1 MFVERA
7 DILEIHNEGIE
18 MSDSRETNVGL
29 TVDDDEVVR
38 RYSQRLIAFAR
49 TRLPMGMA
57 RRVDPEDVVQSAY
70 RSFFR
75 RLKKGELV
83 FDEEHD
89 VWQLLATI
97 TFCKTK
103 NLIKHHHRQRRDA
116 RREEPDASGGGVV
129 DREPG
134 VEDVAMF
141 FESLKK
147 LLSALPAEYH
157 EFVLLR
163 MDGYS
168 IEEIATRVQRSQ
180 RTVLRVLARVRELGE
195 AQSKAEA

>member
-1 MFVERA
+1 MSERNSVPCDDSNDEA
-7 DILEIHNEGIE
+7 D
-18 MSDSRETNVGL
+18 
-29 TVDDDEVVR
+29 VVR

-49 TRLPMGMA
+49 TRLPEDMV

-75 RLKKGELV
+75 RLKQGEFV

-97 TFCKTK
+97 TFCKTR

-116 RREEPDASGGGVV
+116 RRDQPESAGRAIL
-129 DREPG
+129 DREPNA
-134 VEDVAMF
+134 EDVAMF
-141 FESLKK
+141 FESLEK
-147 LLSALPAEYH
+147 LLAALPENYH

-163 MDGYS
+163 LDGYS
-168 IEEIATRVQRSQ
+168 IEEIASRVQRSQ